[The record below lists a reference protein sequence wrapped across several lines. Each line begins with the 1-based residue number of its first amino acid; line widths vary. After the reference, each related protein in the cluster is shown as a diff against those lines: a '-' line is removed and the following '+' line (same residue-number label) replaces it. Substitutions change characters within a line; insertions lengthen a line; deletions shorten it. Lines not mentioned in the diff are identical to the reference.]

1 MYKRILISIFLLVAF
16 FVMSQGAMAEDA
28 KCTGDSTTCY
38 GLETSVPSALKSNTD
53 VPITIGKIV
62 GAGLAFIGILFFI
75 LMIYGGI
82 LWMTA
87 QGNEQQTTKAKGLII
102 AAVIGLIIVL
112 SAYAI
117 TAYIGGAI
125 TDT

>member
-16 FVMSQGAMAEDA
+16 FAVAPEVVAEKKGALSTEPGGQYEAC
-28 KCTGDSTTCY
+28 KGDSGCY
-38 GLETSVPSALKSNTD
+38 GLIETDKTAINLPTSKVGWDIPTVSGQ
-53 VPITIGKIV
+53 VI

-87 QGNEQQTTKAKGLII
+87 QGNEQQVTKA
-102 AAVIGLIIVL
+102 
-112 SAYAI
+112 
-117 TAYIGGAI
+117 
-125 TDT
+125 